1 MKQST
6 PKKQSKQ
13 YSLQELQQ
21 MVSCFEDEILPKISS
36 KEEIVE
42 RFKQRANQRRL
53 RVNRIT
59 SSLLAMTGVMFGLY
73 WYNPCYENLDAS
85 TALGEQ
91 KQMTLSDG
99 SQITLNTNT
108 RIQVQQRLRSR
119 EITLIQGEAAFK
131 VAHGEHTISR
141 LFERSFT
148 VTAGEVFIRDIGTI
162 FNVNKRSETD
172 VEVTVIEGKVEVSR
186 LHSNLPAISLEAS
199 QAVTYS
205 TDGFTPVTLVDSY
218 AASAWQSGK
227 IVFNKTSL
235 KDAIGSF
242 QRYSDFK
249 VEFGNDLIAAKTIDG
264 QFQAQNYQKFIQ
276 TLPYLANVQVKKT
289 NDQHWRIDPK

>member
-1 MKQST
+1 MKQSM

-59 SSLLAMTGVMFGLY
+59 SSLLAMTGVIFGLY
-73 WYNPCYENLDAS
+73 WYNPSYETLDAN

-91 KQMTLSDG
+91 RQITLSDG

-119 EITLIQGEAAFK
+119 EITLVQGEAIFE
-131 VAHGEHTISR
+131 VAHGENPISR
-141 LFERSFT
+141 FFERSFT

-162 FNVNKRSETD
+162 FNVNKYSETD
-172 VEVTVIEGKVEVSR
+172 VEVTVIQGKVEVSR
-186 LHSNLPAISLEAS
+186 LNANLPAISLEES
-199 QAVTYS
+199 QALTYS
-205 TDGFTPVTLVDSY
+205 ADGFTPVTLVDSY

-227 IVFNKTSL
+227 IVFNQTPL
-235 KDAIGSF
+235 KDAMSSF

-249 VEFGNDLIAAKTIDG
+249 VDFGNDSIAAKTIDG
-264 QFQAQNYQKFIQ
+264 QFRAQDYQKFIQ